1 MKENR
6 TPRLAALAAML
17 GVILL
22 IYIGVLYN
30 TQVTRHEE
38 YLAKSIHSIAQEES
52 IEASRG
58 IITDRKGR
66 VMVSNRSVY
75 TLVFDTK
82 LLKEGR
88 ARTKTRPSS
97 GC

>member
-22 IYIGVLYN
+22 TYIGVLYN

-38 YLAKSIHSIAQEES
+38 YLAKSIHSIAQEE
-52 IEASRG
+52 
-58 IITDRKGR
+58 
-66 VMVSNRSVY
+66 
-75 TLVFDTK
+75 
-82 LLKEGR
+82 
-88 ARTKTRPSS
+88 P
-97 GC
+97 